1 MFESIREAL
10 RDLWHGSRTPE
21 ERRAVVGQMRETLV
35 RARMGLEDLQIGV
48 SQTRVKLAEERREL
62 ETVRRRREMASR
74 IGDTETVAVAERFE
88 RQHAERV
95 EILERKLAVQ
105 EAEVAVVERE
115 VTEMT
120 TEFKAAHAGVD
131 PSRVAGPTAAQSDA
145 AREAAAQ
152 AEVDEALGGGVDE
165 AELDALRRREAREM
179 RDAQAEELLE
189 ALKRRMGR

>member
-35 RARMGLEDLQIGV
+35 RARMGLEDLQTGV
-48 SQTRVKLAEERREL
+48 SETRVKLAVERKEL
-62 ETVRRRREMASR
+62 DTVRRRREMAVR
-74 IGDTETVAVAERFE
+74 IDDAETVAVAERFE

-105 EAEVAVVERE
+105 EQEVAAVDRE
-115 VTEMT
+115 VGEMT

-131 PSRVAGPTAAQSDA
+131 PSRVAGPTAAQSERAREEA
-145 AREAAAQ
+145 AR
-152 AEVDEALGGGVDE
+152 AEVEEALGGVDSS
-165 AELDALRRREAREM
+165 ELDALRRRQAREM
-179 RDAQAEELLE
+179 RDAQADQLLE
-189 ALKRRMGR
+189 ELKRRMGR